1 MYTFSRDYT
10 DFSQPSVNGCQDFI
24 KNLTQLLVEFQC
36 VDQKSAIVVANTLW
50 ERMNDSRL
58 KYHTPIHVL
67 SILQDFQNL
76 SKLKPVSFGFAFSH
90 LPYHLAIWF
99 HDAVYV
105 IGAKKGINEQAS
117 ALFMESMLLPFF
129 DLETIEETSHLIHV
143 TAEFD
148 NMNLGPKESLMMDL
162 DILNFGW
169 EPDKHEKASQCVA
182 EEFGSIYS
190 ESDYQK
196 GRVKFLTALRNRG
209 RIFRTQS
216 IFDQFETIALKNI
229 DTALE
234 NLKLSL

>member
-1 MYTFSRDYT
+1 MYTFTRDYT
-10 DFSQPSVNGCQDFI
+10 DFTNPPTYTPCCINFI
-24 KNLTQLLVEFQC
+24 ENLTKLLSNNAI
-36 VDQKSAIVVANTLW
+36 DKKSAIVIANTLW

-58 KYHTPIHVL
+58 RYHTTIHVL

-76 SKLKPVSFGFAFSH
+76 QDLPEIKIAFSD
-90 LPYHLAIWF
+90 LSYHLAIWF

-117 ALFMESMLLPFF
+117 ALFMKSMLLPFL
-129 DLETIEETSHLIHV
+129 DLEIIEETSHLIHV

-148 NMNLGPKESLMMDL
+148 NMNLGTKENLMMDL

-182 EEFGSIYS
+182 EEFSSIYS

-216 IFDQFETIALKNI
+216 IFDQFEAIALKNI
-229 DTALE
+229 DLALE